1 MTRSKRF
8 TLAAALVTALFA
20 GGCRS
25 QEAPPEAIVNGH
37 VFTLE
42 IADTRAAQTLGLS
55 GRPSLAADVG
65 MLFVFRV
72 GSTRIFHMKDCYF
85 PIDVAF
91 LDVDG
96 TIINLA
102 TMPVED
108 DTANPVRQYRSHR
121 PAKYVLETTGGT
133 WDQIGAR
140 PGDTIVFKGVGDRR

>member
-1 MTRSKRF
+1 MTRSIRL
-8 TLAAALVTALFA
+8 TLEIALVTALFA

-25 QEAPPEAIVNGH
+25 QEARPEAIVNGH

-42 IADTRAAQTLGLS
+42 IADTRDAQTIGLG
-55 GRPSLAADVG
+55 GRPSLAADAG
-65 MLFVFRV
+65 MLFVF
-72 GSTRIFHMKDCYF
+72 GASSTRNFHMKDCYF

-108 DTANPVRQYRSHR
+108 DPANPVRQYRSHR
-121 PAKYVLETTGGT
+121 PAKYVLETAGGT

-140 PGDTIVFKGVGDRR
+140 PGDTITFKGVGDRR